1 MRTAL
6 WGFLMFALMATTP
19 ALAQDAPPIGMWELV
34 ETSEAGEIR
43 SVLTFDEDGRAVLEI
58 TAAGD
63 LEALFAEFVDEEED
77 LGFEFGEGTFLTVVA
92 GTWEVDGDVLTLIG
106 EITEIAIN
114 DMTAEEFFTA
124 MVDELVEVLAEEQ
137 GLSEAEAQ
145 AVKTLVMLQMPTLIE
160 DFEADIAGKETGIF
174 KFSVEG
180 DTLMLTDEDGDSEA
194 WPKVF
199 SLSTVETITWGQI
212 KTMAR

>member
-137 GLSEAEAQ
+137 GLS
-145 AVKTLVMLQMPTLIE
+145 
-160 DFEADIAGKETGIF
+160 
-174 KFSVEG
+174 
-180 DTLMLTDEDGDSEA
+180 
-194 WPKVF
+194 
-199 SLSTVETITWGQI
+199 
-212 KTMAR
+212 

>member
-1 MRTAL
+1 
-6 WGFLMFALMATTP
+6 
-19 ALAQDAPPIGMWELV
+19 
-34 ETSEAGEIR
+34 
-43 SVLTFDEDGRAVLEI
+43 
-58 TAAGD
+58 
-63 LEALFAEFVDEEED
+63 
-77 LGFEFGEGTFLTVVA
+77 
-92 GTWEVDGDVLTLIG
+92 
-106 EITEIAIN
+106 
-114 DMTAEEFFTA
+114 
-124 MVDELVEVLAEEQ
+124 
-137 GLSEAEAQ
+137 
-145 AVKTLVMLQMPTLIE
+145 MLQMPTLIE